1 MRTLALKISVAALTA
16 FCLVPAAQA
25 SAGQLAAASAG
36 QPTPG
41 EVQHWGAYFGDG
53 LSADSDVTVWP
64 TGLTFP
70 DSSPVIQVGTSNAA
84 GYALLADGTL
94 WAWGQGTNGE
104 LGDGSYANSFAT
116 PVQVQFPAGVQ
127 IAFIAT
133 DAMPY
138 DTALAVDTSGNAW
151 GWGLNGHGE
160 LCLGNKTAY
169 ALPVQL
175 PLADVTALAGAS
187 GHAVY
192 DSGGTPYSCGS
203 NWNGVLG
210 AGGGGSSTT
219 PVRVAGLNGQDVV
232 ALVSGFGNAGAL
244 LADGQYYDWGY
255 DAAGQLGDGTTG
267 TSSAVPVQ
275 VTLPD
280 ASPVTQVAE
289 GGSNALNGQTL
300 VMLADGSLYAWGS
313 DTYSQLGDGS
323 TTAEASPVPFFP
335 PAGVTYSALATG
347 GATSYGI
354 AADGTVYAWGQGN
367 RGQLGNG
374 TKHSSAVAT
383 QAAASP
389 ASVIS
394 STAYNAVV
402 N

>member
-1 MRTLALKISVAALTA
+1 MRALSLKVIVAALTA
-16 FCLVPAAQA
+16 FCLGPAAQA
-25 SAGQLAAASAG
+25 SAEQLAAPLVS

-53 LSADSDVTVWP
+53 LSADRDTAVWP

-70 DSSPVIQVGTSNAA
+70 DPSPVIQVGSSNAA
-84 GYALLADGTL
+84 DYALLADGTL

-104 LGDGSYANSFAT
+104 LGDGTNANSFT
-116 PVQVQFPAGVQ
+116 SPVQVQFPAGVK

-138 DTALAVDTSGNAW
+138 DTGLAVDSSGNAW

-169 ALPVQL
+169 AMPVQL
-175 PLADVTALAGAS
+175 PLTGVTALAGAS

-192 DSGGTPYSCGS
+192 DSAGTLYSCGS

-219 PVRVAGLNGQDVV
+219 PVQVAGLNGQDVV

-255 DAAGQLGDGTTG
+255 DAAGQLGDGITG
-267 TSSAVPVQ
+267 TSSPVPVH

-280 ASPVTQVAE
+280 ASPVIHVAE

-313 DTYSQLGDGS
+313 DTYSQLGDGG
-323 TTAEASPVPFFP
+323 TTAKASPVPFSS

-347 GATSYGI
+347 GATSYAI
-354 AADGTVYAWGQGN
+354 SSTGTVYAWGQGN
-367 RGQLGNG
+367 LGQLGNG
-374 TKHSSAVAT
+374 AKQPSAVPTQVAASSA
-383 QAAASP
+383 SL
-389 ASVIS
+389 IS
-394 STAYNAVV
+394 STAYTAVV

>member
-1 MRTLALKISVAALTA
+1 MGTVTLKISAAALAALSLWPATA
-16 FCLVPAAQA
+16 L
-25 SAGQLAAASAG
+25 AGQRPPATA
-36 QPTPG
+36 QPTTG

-53 LSADSDVTVWP
+53 LSADSDVTLWP
-64 TGLTFP
+64 TGVSFP
-70 DSSPVIQVGTSNAA
+70 DTSPVIQVGTSNAA
-84 GYALLADGTL
+84 DYALLADGTL

-104 LGDGSYANSFAT
+104 LGDGSLANSFTT
-116 PVQVQFPAGVQ
+116 PVQVNFPAGVQ

-138 DTALAVDTSGNAW
+138 DTGLAVDTNGNAW

-175 PLADVTALAGAS
+175 PLTGVTALAGAS

-192 DSGGTPYSCGS
+192 DSGGTLYSCGS

-210 AGGGGSSTT
+210 TGAGGSSTT
-219 PVRVAGLNGQDVV
+219 PVRVTGLNGQDVV
-232 ALVSGFGNAGAL
+232 ALVSAFGNAGAL

-267 TSSAVPVQ
+267 TSSSVPVQ
-275 VTLPD
+275 VALP
-280 ASPVTQVAE
+280 SPVTQVAQ
-289 GGSNALNGQTL
+289 GGSNKLNGQTL

-313 DTYSQLGDGS
+313 DTYSQLGDGG
-323 TTAEASPVPFFP
+323 TTAEASPVPFSA

-347 GATSYGI
+347 GATSYAI
-354 AADGTVYAWGQGN
+354 AADGTGYAWGLGS

-374 TKHSSAVAT
+374 TKQTAT
-383 QAAASP
+383 VPTRTAASP
-389 ASVIS
+389 ASLIS
-394 STAYNAVV
+394 STAYTVV
-402 N
+402 VK

>member
-1 MRTLALKISVAALTA
+1 MRTPTLKICVAALTA
-16 FCLVPAAQA
+16 CCLGAAAPA

-84 GYALLADGTL
+84 DYALLADGTL

-104 LGDGSYANSFAT
+104 LGDGSYANSFAS

-160 LCLGNKTAY
+160 LCLGNKTAS

-175 PLADVTALAGAS
+175 PLANVTALAGAS

-192 DSGGTPYSCGS
+192 DSGGTLYSCGS

-313 DTYSQLGDGS
+313 DTYSQLGDGG
-323 TTAEASPVPFFP
+323 TAAEASPVPFFP

-354 AADGTVYAWGQGN
+354 AAGGTVYAWGLGN

-374 TKHSSAVAT
+374 TKHSSAVPT

-394 STAYNAVV
+394 STAYTAVV
-402 N
+402 S

>member
-1 MRTLALKISVAALTA
+1 MLALKISAAALTA
-16 FCLVPAAQA
+16 LCLGPAAEA
-25 SAGQLAAASAG
+25 SAGQFSAASAG

-84 GYALLADGTL
+84 DYALLADGTL

-104 LGDGSYANSFAT
+104 LGDGSYANSFAS

-138 DTALAVDTSGNAW
+138 DSALAVDTSGNAW

-160 LCLGNKTAY
+160 LCLGNKTAS
-169 ALPVQL
+169 AVPVQL
-175 PLADVTALAGAS
+175 PLANVTALAGAS

-192 DSGGTPYSCGS
+192 DSGGTLYSCGS

-219 PVRVAGLNGQDVV
+219 PVQVAGLNGQDVV

-255 DAAGQLGDGTTG
+255 DAAGQLGDGITG
-267 TSSAVPVQ
+267 TSSAVPVR

-280 ASPVTQVAE
+280 ASPVIQVAE
-289 GGSNALNGQTL
+289 GGSNKLNGQTL

-313 DTYSQLGDGS
+313 DTYGQLGDGG
-323 TTAEASPVPFFP
+323 TTAKASPVPFFP
-335 PAGVTYSALATG
+335 PAGVTYSTLATG

-354 AADGTVYAWGQGN
+354 SSDGTVYAWGEGN
-367 RGQLGNG
+367 LGQLGNG
-374 TKHSSAVAT
+374 TKQSSAVPI
-383 QAAASP
+383 QVPASP
-389 ASVIS
+389 ASLIS
-394 STAYNAVV
+394 STAYTAVV